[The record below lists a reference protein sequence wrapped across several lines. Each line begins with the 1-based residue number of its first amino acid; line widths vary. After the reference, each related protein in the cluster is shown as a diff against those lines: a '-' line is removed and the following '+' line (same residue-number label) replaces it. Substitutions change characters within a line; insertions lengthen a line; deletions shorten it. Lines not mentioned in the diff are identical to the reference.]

1 LTAVKPSDFFGA
13 RTVQGTG
20 AVLFAVAVS
29 WFAPQGAI
37 AAGPVYGPIDS
48 STAVRAVPD
57 ALWSGESGRVRAVV
71 ATAGRQAFDLV
82 LGLYPGPVP
91 PLPLHF
97 QLPGVHELAAC
108 APDGMPFQLLALL
121 PFDAK
126 RGTRLG
132 AYRLGRWPQ
141 ETGTSLT
148 GYAPP
153 DGFIEV
159 TRESQYALVST
170 RFRLGDFL
178 THDQADVWPKYLVL
192 RLPLVDKL
200 ELVADALERAGRPSA
215 VRIMSGF
222 RTPQYNRKG
231 VGARGG
237 RAADSRHIYGD
248 ASDIFVD
255 ADGDDRMDDLDRDGR
270 VTLAD
275 AQWLAALVDS
285 VETRHPD
292 LVGGLAAY
300 PATADHGPFVHT
312 DVRGR
317 AARW

>member
-1 LTAVKPSDFFGA
+1 
-13 RTVQGTG
+13 
-20 AVLFAVAVS
+20 VLFAVAAAS
-29 WFAPQGAI
+29 FAPRCAI
-37 AAGPVYGPIDS
+37 AVVPFSVAADS
-48 STAVRAVPD
+48 SAARRAVPGPPW
-57 ALWSGESGRVRAVV
+57 AGESGRLRAVV
-71 ATAGRQAFDLV
+71 AIAGGEALDLV
-82 LGLYPGPVP
+82 LALVPWMIP
-91 PLPLHF
+91 PLSLRF
-97 QLPGVHELAAC
+97 ELPGVHELGAF
-108 APDGMPFQLLALL
+108 APDGMPFQLLSLL
-121 PFDAK
+121 PFNAK
-126 RGTRLG
+126 RGNWLG
-132 AYRLGRWPQ
+132 SYRVGRWPQ
-141 ETGTSLT
+141 ETGTSPS
-148 GYAPP
+148 GYGPP
-153 DGFIEV
+153 RGFIEV
-159 TRESQYALVST
+159 NALSQNAFVST
-170 RFRLGDFL
+170 RFRLRDFL

-222 RTPQYNRKG
+222 RTPQYNVQG
-231 VGARGG
+231 VGPRGG

-285 VETRHPD
+285 VEARHPD